1 MVVYYNSIAKK
12 FNNSAIN
19 VALFLWCWLVKI
31 ALQFDSILVNAKSI
45 SILQFDS
52 ILVNAKGTIPL
63 NKYFIKYEFWQI

>member
-31 ALQFDSILVNAKSI
+31 ALQFDSILVNAK
-45 SILQFDS
+45 
-52 ILVNAKGTIPL
+52 GTISL
-63 NKYFIKYEFWQI
+63 NKYFIKYEF